1 MKRVRNYMKF
11 ADRTAMPYEVVLN
24 EAVNKIKRASK
35 LGEGL
40 RLSAEEIRALDWCV
54 IREDGGVENVEQ
66 FREGSFEE
74 VGDVSSKR

>member
-1 MKRVRNYMKF
+1 MKKVRNHMKF
-11 ADRTAMPYEVVLN
+11 ANGTAMPYEAVLS
-24 EAVNKIKRASK
+24 EAVSKIKRASK

-54 IREDGGVENVEQ
+54 IREDGGVENVDQ

-74 VGDVSSKR
+74 IGDV

>member
-1 MKRVRNYMKF
+1 MKKIRNHLKM
-11 ADRTAMPYEVVLN
+11 ADGRAMPYEVVLDR
-24 EAVNKIKRASK
+24 VVSKIKRASK

-54 IREDGGVENVEQ
+54 IREDGGVENVNQ

-74 VGDVSSKR
+74 IGDV